1 MLSELEDNDIGF
13 TMCNGDIVSEEKYV
27 GWINQILGTNYSFR
41 KRFNLWEN
49 VEWYIENEK
58 CEEMH
63 ISMKELFE
71 LIPKNLRYAA
81 GGTELA
87 DLLWVINGTSSLLPR
102 DLDPDSYAYEVWK
115 CQRAIQEIFIKD
127 LENEEEKILSLLQ
140 MPRNR
145 RKSVMDPIMKKLA
158 KFTLFLPARIVLFL
172 YTEFTG
178 DNFWEIWSA
187 IKSGAYH
194 DEKMKKY
201 ASKELELY
209 RKIFIEGPI
218 APVTTSDFL
227 SQDGYFT
234 FWETPSE
241 LVGEENYYISDWDRL
256 YWWGKIEDVEI
267 TEEIDIWLNMLVKEY
282 EMILKGKEQ
291 ETENAFVDHIFN
303 TMEYLNSFYGRI
315 YLFKE
320 FYNALLNNSHEV
332 RYQAILQKF
341 SVENF
346 KGFKEKITLDIG
358 SPNNYNF
365 NSELIEKG
373 CVTKGIIYGINSC
386 GKSNLGL
393 AIFDLI
399 THLTEK
405 EKLLRSYD
413 FYLNMSGRKSFA
425 EFEYTF
431 VFDSHEVIYHYCKT
445 DVNTL
450 KMESLSIDGK
460 EVIYYDFLSR
470 DGFTLLEGSDTLN
483 ASIKNESPISRVKY
497 VNNNSIL
504 TDTEENHVFKKFINF
519 VDHMLLFYSLDSR
532 GYEGFMNGSE
542 SIAEGIVN
550 SGKVKDFE
558 NFMREN
564 GIEYNIGISGW
575 NKHHLF
581 LSMSLTHFIIL
592 SFLSQCKKDLE
603 KFQGYRYL
611 LQRTIQI

>member
-1 MLSELEDNDIGF
+1 MG
-13 TMCNGDIVSEEKYV
+13 KYV
-27 GWINQILGTNYSFR
+27 WYSGAADYPLEKR
-41 KRFNLWEN
+41 KRIKEN
-49 VEWYIENEK
+49 ILK
-58 CEEMH
+58 M
-63 ISMKELFE
+63 LD
-71 LIPKNLRYAA
+71 A
-81 GGTELA
+81 GGMMQIESVKNNNHELYVLSKPEKDQNNRILWNYNYFEDDMWETA
-87 DLLWVINGTSSLLPR
+87 SLDCKDLQIYSNKVGN
-102 DLDPDSYAYEVWK
+102 AYEVWK

-332 RYQAILQKF
+332 RYQAILDLLDKFGEKNKEIGRVYQKYG
-341 SVENF
+341 N
-346 KGFKEKITLDIG
+346 KEW
-358 SPNNYNF
+358 
-365 NSELIEKG
+365 
-373 CVTKGIIYGINSC
+373 C
-386 GKSNLGL
+386 
-393 AIFDLI
+393 
-399 THLTEK
+399 
-405 EKLLRSYD
+405 
-413 FYLNMSGRKSFA
+413 
-425 EFEYTF
+425 
-431 VFDSHEVIYHYCKT
+431 
-445 DVNTL
+445 
-450 KMESLSIDGK
+450 
-460 EVIYYDFLSR
+460 
-470 DGFTLLEGSDTLN
+470 
-483 ASIKNESPISRVKY
+483 
-497 VNNNSIL
+497 
-504 TDTEENHVFKKFINF
+504 
-519 VDHMLLFYSLDSR
+519 
-532 GYEGFMNGSE
+532 
-542 SIAEGIVN
+542 
-550 SGKVKDFE
+550 
-558 NFMREN
+558 
-564 GIEYNIGISGW
+564 
-575 NKHHLF
+575 
-581 LSMSLTHFIIL
+581 IL
-592 SFLSQCKKDLE
+592 SKNLKCNRGRMEIKRIIGVMANKELRKKY
-603 KFQGYRYL
+603 FGF
-611 LQRTIQI
+611 

>member
-1 MLSELEDNDIGF
+1 MGTYVWYSGMADYPLEKRKRIKENILKMLDAGGMMQIESVKNNNHELYVLSKPEKDQNNRILWNFNYFEDDMWETASLDCKDLQIYSNKVGNEEYKDVMIALYMLSELEDNDIGF

-209 RKIFIEGPI
+209 RKIFIEEGADI
-218 APVTTSDFL
+218 FLDYLSDQ
-227 SQDGYFT
+227 S
-234 FWETPSE
+234 
-241 LVGEENYYISDWDRL
+241 
-256 YWWGKIEDVEI
+256 K
-267 TEEIDIWLNMLVKEY
+267 
-282 EMILKGKEQ
+282 
-291 ETENAFVDHIFN
+291 
-303 TMEYLNSFYGRI
+303 
-315 YLFKE
+315 
-320 FYNALLNNSHEV
+320 
-332 RYQAILQKF
+332 
-341 SVENF
+341 
-346 KGFKEKITLDIG
+346 
-358 SPNNYNF
+358 
-365 NSELIEKG
+365 
-373 CVTKGIIYGINSC
+373 
-386 GKSNLGL
+386 
-393 AIFDLI
+393 
-399 THLTEK
+399 
-405 EKLLRSYD
+405 
-413 FYLNMSGRKSFA
+413 
-425 EFEYTF
+425 
-431 VFDSHEVIYHYCKT
+431 
-445 DVNTL
+445 
-450 KMESLSIDGK
+450 
-460 EVIYYDFLSR
+460 
-470 DGFTLLEGSDTLN
+470 
-483 ASIKNESPISRVKY
+483 
-497 VNNNSIL
+497 
-504 TDTEENHVFKKFINF
+504 
-519 VDHMLLFYSLDSR
+519 
-532 GYEGFMNGSE
+532 
-542 SIAEGIVN
+542 
-550 SGKVKDFE
+550 
-558 NFMREN
+558 
-564 GIEYNIGISGW
+564 
-575 NKHHLF
+575 
-581 LSMSLTHFIIL
+581 SMSVL
-592 SFLSQCKKDLE
+592 
-603 KFQGYRYL
+603 YR
-611 LQRTIQI
+611 TQIS

>member
-1 MLSELEDNDIGF
+1 MGTYVWYSGMADYPLEKRKRIKENILKMLDAGGMMQIETVKNNSRELYVLSKPEKDQNNRILWNYNYFEDDMWETASLDCKDLQIYSNKVGNEEYKDVMIALYMLSELEDNDIGF
-13 TMCNGDIVSEEKYV
+13 TMCNGDIVSEEKYI

-49 VEWYIENEK
+49 VVWYIENEK

-145 RKSVMDPIMKKLA
+145 RKSVMDPVMKKLA

-178 DNFWEIWSA
+178 DNFWKIWSA

-234 FWETPSE
+234 FWKTPPE
-241 LVGEENYYISDWDRL
+241 LGGEENYYISDWDRL
-256 YWWGKIEDVEI
+256 YWWGKIEDIEI
-267 TEEIDIWLNMLVKEY
+267 TEEIDTWLKMLVKEY
-282 EMILKGKEQ
+282 EMILKDKEQ
-291 ETENAFVDHIFN
+291 ETEDVFSEHIFN
-303 TMEYLNSFYGRI
+303 TMEYLNTLYGRI

-320 FYNALLNNSHEV
+320 FYNELLNNSHEV
-332 RYQAILQKF
+332 RYQAILDLLDKFGEKNKEIGRVYQKYGNKEWCMLSKNLKCNRGRMEIKRII
-341 SVENF
+341 SVMANKELRKKYF
-346 KGFKEKITLDIG
+346 GF
-358 SPNNYNF
+358 
-365 NSELIEKG
+365 
-373 CVTKGIIYGINSC
+373 
-386 GKSNLGL
+386 
-393 AIFDLI
+393 
-399 THLTEK
+399 
-405 EKLLRSYD
+405 
-413 FYLNMSGRKSFA
+413 
-425 EFEYTF
+425 
-431 VFDSHEVIYHYCKT
+431 
-445 DVNTL
+445 
-450 KMESLSIDGK
+450 
-460 EVIYYDFLSR
+460 
-470 DGFTLLEGSDTLN
+470 
-483 ASIKNESPISRVKY
+483 
-497 VNNNSIL
+497 
-504 TDTEENHVFKKFINF
+504 
-519 VDHMLLFYSLDSR
+519 
-532 GYEGFMNGSE
+532 
-542 SIAEGIVN
+542 
-550 SGKVKDFE
+550 
-558 NFMREN
+558 
-564 GIEYNIGISGW
+564 
-575 NKHHLF
+575 
-581 LSMSLTHFIIL
+581 
-592 SFLSQCKKDLE
+592 
-603 KFQGYRYL
+603 
-611 LQRTIQI
+611 

>member
-1 MLSELEDNDIGF
+1 MGTYVWYSGMADYPLEKRKRIKENILKMLDAGGMMQIETVKNNSHELYVLSKPEKDQNNRILWNYNYFEDDMWETASLDCKDLQIYSNKVGNEEYKDVMIALYMLSELEDNDIGF

-145 RKSVMDPIMKKLA
+145 RRSVMDPVMKQLA

-187 IKSGAYH
+187 IKSNVYN

-227 SQDGYFT
+227 RQDGYFT
-234 FWETPSE
+234 FWKTPPE
-241 LVGEENYYISDWDRL
+241 LGGEENYYISDWDRL

-282 EMILKGKEQ
+282 EMILKGKECIRPLSAASRA
-291 ETENAFVDHIFN
+291 AFP
-303 TMEYLNSFYGRI
+303 G
-315 YLFKE
+315 
-320 FYNALLNNSHEV
+320 
-332 RYQAILQKF
+332 Q
-341 SVENF
+341 
-346 KGFKEKITLDIG
+346 
-358 SPNNYNF
+358 
-365 NSELIEKG
+365 
-373 CVTKGIIYGINSC
+373 
-386 GKSNLGL
+386 
-393 AIFDLI
+393 
-399 THLTEK
+399 
-405 EKLLRSYD
+405 
-413 FYLNMSGRKSFA
+413 SGP
-425 EFEYTF
+425 Y
-431 VFDSHEVIYHYCKT
+431 
-445 DVNTL
+445 
-450 KMESLSIDGK
+450 
-460 EVIYYDFLSR
+460 
-470 DGFTLLEGSDTLN
+470 
-483 ASIKNESPISRVKY
+483 
-497 VNNNSIL
+497 
-504 TDTEENHVFKKFINF
+504 
-519 VDHMLLFYSLDSR
+519 
-532 GYEGFMNGSE
+532 
-542 SIAEGIVN
+542 
-550 SGKVKDFE
+550 
-558 NFMREN
+558 
-564 GIEYNIGISGW
+564 
-575 NKHHLF
+575 
-581 LSMSLTHFIIL
+581 
-592 SFLSQCKKDLE
+592 
-603 KFQGYRYL
+603 
-611 LQRTIQI
+611 

>member
-1 MLSELEDNDIGF
+1 MGTYVWYSGMADYPLEKRKRIKENILKMLDAGGMMQIESVKNNNHELYVLSKPEKDQNNRILWNFNYFEDDMWETASLDCKDLQIYSNKVGNEEYKDVMIALYMLSELEDNDIGF
-13 TMCNGDIVSEEKYV
+13 TMCNGDIVSEEKYI

-49 VEWYIENEK
+49 VVWYIENEK

-267 TEEIDIWLNMLVKEY
+267 TEEVLEIIYPDTIFSGYKRMEREIKIFFKLHGKIRSCVLMADQVVDMPSGMRLDNNTQYEFQKYMVAHGYSELWLNNKY
-282 EMILKGKEQ
+282 
-291 ETENAFVDHIFN
+291 TE
-303 TMEYLNSFYGRI
+303 
-315 YLFKE
+315 
-320 FYNALLNNSHEV
+320 
-332 RYQAILQKF
+332 
-341 SVENF
+341 
-346 KGFKEKITLDIG
+346 
-358 SPNNYNF
+358 
-365 NSELIEKG
+365 
-373 CVTKGIIYGINSC
+373 
-386 GKSNLGL
+386 
-393 AIFDLI
+393 
-399 THLTEK
+399 
-405 EKLLRSYD
+405 
-413 FYLNMSGRKSFA
+413 
-425 EFEYTF
+425 
-431 VFDSHEVIYHYCKT
+431 
-445 DVNTL
+445 
-450 KMESLSIDGK
+450 
-460 EVIYYDFLSR
+460 
-470 DGFTLLEGSDTLN
+470 
-483 ASIKNESPISRVKY
+483 
-497 VNNNSIL
+497 
-504 TDTEENHVFKKFINF
+504 
-519 VDHMLLFYSLDSR
+519 
-532 GYEGFMNGSE
+532 
-542 SIAEGIVN
+542 
-550 SGKVKDFE
+550 
-558 NFMREN
+558 
-564 GIEYNIGISGW
+564 
-575 NKHHLF
+575 
-581 LSMSLTHFIIL
+581 
-592 SFLSQCKKDLE
+592 
-603 KFQGYRYL
+603 
-611 LQRTIQI
+611 